1 MQVRTPP
8 SALGICLPLELDLFL
23 LRVGYFPFEASLF
36 GLLGAKVLKCYFGL
50 LVRNVHLSFNRLFST
65 HMLSEY
71 RARLLEGKIE
81 AKSVDADEGSC
92 DQNVQL
98 IASNPK

>member
-8 SALGICLPLELDLFL
+8 SARGICLPLELDLFL

-50 LVRNVHLSFNRLFST
+50 LVRNVHLFLQSPFQYPYALRIQG
-65 HMLSEY
+65 EV
-71 RARLLEGKIE
+71 A
-81 AKSVDADEGSC
+81 
-92 DQNVQL
+92 
-98 IASNPK
+98 